1 MPLDHHFT
9 IAGLRWLWR
18 YSKLRGRA
26 AGWTISPDSKNPR
39 LDRKIL
45 IDERLKG
52 RALLETEIH
61 EAMHACFPQLSEETV
76 TEAARDLARILWALG
91 YRVDVEKQAPPA

>member
-18 YSKLRGRA
+18 YSKLRGQA

-91 YRVDVEKQAPPA
+91 YRIDVEKAA